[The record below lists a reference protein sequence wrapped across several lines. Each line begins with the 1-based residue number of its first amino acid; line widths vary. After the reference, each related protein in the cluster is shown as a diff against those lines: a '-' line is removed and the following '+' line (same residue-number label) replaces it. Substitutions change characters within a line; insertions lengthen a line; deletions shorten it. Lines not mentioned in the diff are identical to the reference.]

1 MDSNT
6 HSSEWAGGLGRL
18 TAAVDQLATDD
29 LDGLPDAEAAQR
41 VLVLRGLIE
50 RLEGVWLRELAG
62 VDGRGAAG
70 TDHGTPAES
79 TAAWLRTRT
88 RMGGSDAHQR
98 VRVARALHRGP
109 LPGTAQ
115 ALADGQLSYLHAV
128 ALTRSTQELPPAITA
143 AAEPVL
149 LDAARRLDPP
159 RLRKVVGHLGD
170 VADPDAADQQTLRR
184 HERRWLWLSPTFEG
198 MVAIDG
204 LLDPEA
210 GETLLTALEPLARPS
225 TAEDER
231 SAAQRRADALT
242 ELARRQLEGG
252 RLPQSGG
259 VRPQVAVTIQLAS
272 LLGQAGLPGGEGAW
286 MGPLPAATARRLACD
301 ATVTR
306 VLGTRHRDP
315 AGQGDDGDLPAQLRT
330 AMALLPPA
338 LGGAPTQPLE
348 VGRATRVVAPAQRT
362 ALTVRDSGCR
372 FPGCDRPVAWC
383 EAHHLRHWV
392 HGGPTDLGNLVLLCR
407 GHHHAVHEGGWRLH
421 RQPNGE
427 LSAAPPTDDDNPP
440 PHKRPPLAP
449 GRPIRT
455 WRRRIAVPGGV
466 RDWTGTG
473 PSRDRP
479 GPRWVRTA
487 SGTAGP

>member
-1 MDSNT
+1 V
-6 HSSEWAGGLGRL
+6 
-18 TAAVDQLATDD
+18 VDQLAAED
-29 LDGLPDAEAAQR
+29 PARFSDAEAAQR
-41 VLVLRGLIE
+41 VLVLRRALE
-50 RLEGVWLRELAG
+50 RLEGVWLRDLAA

-70 TDHGTPAES
+70 TEDGMPTES
-79 TAAWLRTRT
+79 TAAWLRTRI
-88 RMGGSDAHQR
+88 RMGHTDAHQR

-109 LPGTAQ
+109 LPGTAK
-115 ALADGQLSYLHAV
+115 ALADGEISYAHAA
-128 ALTRSTQELPPAITA
+128 ALARATQDVPPAITA

-159 RLRKVVGHLGD
+159 TLRKVVGHLCD
-170 VADPDAADQQTLRR
+170 VADPDAADQQTQRQ
-184 HERRWLWLSPTFEG
+184 HDRRWLWLSPTFEG

-210 GETLLTALEPLARPS
+210 GETLLTALEPLARPT
-225 TAEDER
+225 TADDER

-259 VRPQVAVTIQLAS
+259 VRPQVAVTIELAS

-286 MGPLPAATARRLACD
+286 MGPLPAETARRLACD
-301 ATVTR
+301 ATLTR
-306 VLGTRHRDP
+306 VLVTRHRDP

-348 VGRATRVVAPAQRT
+348 VGRATRVIAPAQHT
-362 ALTVRDSGCR
+362 ALTVRDGGCR

-383 EAHHLRHWV
+383 DAHHLRHWV
-392 HGGPTDLGNLVLLCR
+392 HGGATDLGNLVLLCR

-421 RQPNGE
+421 RHPDGTIT
-427 LSAAPPTDDDNPP
+427 ATP
-440 PHKRPPLAP
+440 PH
-449 GRPIRT
+449 
-455 WRRRIAVPGGV
+455 RRRQP
-466 RDWTGTG
+466 
-473 PSRDRP
+473 
-479 GPRWVRTA
+479 TA
-487 SGTAGP
+487 A